1 MKIRKCHAAGFSLL
15 ATNHKSCKWHAE
27 TGSNATWWS
36 LYDIN
41 LLLHAKET
49 EKKVDYHKMLNII
62 KKKIEKRQKKKKG
75 WIFWKRK
82 KFNGI
87 SEHNKPQDKWR
98 KQASKDE
105 HGDDTLQ
112 MSKKY

>member
-1 MKIRKCHAAGFSLL
+1 MEFIWYKSPVTCKRNREKSGLSQDAKHYKEENRKK
-15 ATNHKSCKWHAE
+15 T
-27 TGSNATWWS
+27 
-36 LYDIN
+36 
-41 LLLHAKET
+41 
-49 EKKVDYHKMLNII
+49 
-62 KKKIEKRQKKKKG
+62 KKKKG

>member
-1 MKIRKCHAAGFSLL
+1 MAKTASGQSPRLPILHFTWYVLQMKIRKCHAAGFSLL

-49 EKKVDYHKMLNII
+49 EKKVDYHKMLKHYKEENR
-62 KKKIEKRQKKKKG
+62 KKTKKKK
-75 WIFWKRK
+75 
-82 KFNGI
+82 
-87 SEHNKPQDKWR
+87 
-98 KQASKDE
+98 DE
-105 HGDDTLQ
+105 YFEKEKNS
-112 MSKKY
+112 MA